1 MSKAFLGFRPQKTLV
16 VGVLLLG
23 FFVGKQG
30 ADAAKLQD
38 TLAAIKN
45 GKLIL
50 THQLLAELLIVQA
63 VGNLTPAGFS
73 RVEGVNGL
81 LAQRGGQLL

>member
-1 MSKAFLGFRPQKTLV
+1 MSKKERLV
-16 VGVLLLG
+16 
-23 FFVGKQG
+23 
-30 ADAAKLQD
+30 
-38 TLAAIKN
+38 AAIKN